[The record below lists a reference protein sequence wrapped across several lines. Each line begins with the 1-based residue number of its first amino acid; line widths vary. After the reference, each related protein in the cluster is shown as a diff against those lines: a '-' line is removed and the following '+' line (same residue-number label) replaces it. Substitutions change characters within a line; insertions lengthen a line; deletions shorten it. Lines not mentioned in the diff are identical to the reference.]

1 MVWGRWRW
9 GLYTLAE
16 VTFGRSETWLNT
28 DWPFLT
34 DQVAV
39 SFGPNLGAAR
49 FHAWCS
55 QQRQCILANSRSAVR
70 SLFPFHSPLRTVHP
84 DLPTSPATLNELPQN
99 WLYSIKLWMM
109 TKQGFQPLEPI
120 YSWPGLLK
128 FLFTHTP
135 LVLLLISK
143 LGSHTTLSQQKV
155 MSSWDV
161 DGLTLLISQGRNVE
175 CNNRTAILGWGGPFK
190 IRQSHPSLMENYQQ
204 SEVVSIPG
212 RLNSNTPSPN
222 HHMDGTLTQAWPE
235 WAIKEA

>member
-143 LGSHTTLSQQKV
+143 LGSHTTLSQQKGAQG
-155 MSSWDV
+155 DV
-161 DGLTLLISQGRNVE
+161 
-175 CNNRTAILGWGGPFK
+175 
-190 IRQSHPSLMENYQQ
+190 LMRCRWFDFADLSGEKR
-204 SEVVSIPG
+204 G
-212 RLNSNTPSPN
+212 
-222 HHMDGTLTQAWPE
+222 M
-235 WAIKEA
+235 